1 VAGTWTILRS
11 TEYAVWYESRLTVE
25 EQDAI
30 VAVALRLQVEGP
42 ALRRPLSGQI
52 QGSRFKNM
60 KELIPARGNIRIV
73 YVFDPKRRA
82 IFLFGGD
89 KTDDWTEWYD
99 ANITIADAIYE
110 RHLESEGL
118 ATKNRSSRKPGGRKR

>member
-1 VAGTWTILRS
+1 MAGTWTILRS
-11 TEYAVWYESRLTVE
+11 AEYAAWYESRLTVE

-60 KELIPARGNIRIV
+60 KELIPPRGNIRIL
-73 YVFDPKRRA
+73 YVFDSKRRA
-82 IFLFGGD
+82 IFLLGGD

-99 ANITIADAIYE
+99 AHIAIADAIYE